1 MGFNSH
7 NAGMSDVL
15 PLCVRLGMG
24 LGCIRAKKNVP
35 ELLI

>member
-15 PLCVRLGMG
+15 PLRVRGGMG
-24 LGCIRAKKNVP
+24 LGSIGAKKNVP